1 MPTTEPQDG
10 NESIDDIGKTPNLD
24 LFFDRNPKH
33 LSDDDL
39 LELIKVER
47 QQRALFIE
55 KKGK

>member
-1 MPTTEPQDG
+1 MSAPEPQDG
-10 NESIDDIGKTPNLD
+10 NESIDEIGKTPNLD

-33 LSDDDL
+33 LTDDQL